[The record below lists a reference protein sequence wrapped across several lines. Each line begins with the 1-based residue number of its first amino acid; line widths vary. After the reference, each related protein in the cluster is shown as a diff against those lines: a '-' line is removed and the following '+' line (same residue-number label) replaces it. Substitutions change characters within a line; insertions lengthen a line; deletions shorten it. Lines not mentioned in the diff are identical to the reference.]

1 MQKARDMKMSRG
13 HRRCLLA
20 ALLAAI
26 EANSKNKKYPTMP
39 QTGTGKPSKMEYGL
53 WETVS
58 QLIALEMAQKL
69 RYPISV

>member
-1 MQKARDMKMSRG
+1 MSKG
-13 HRRCLLA
+13 HRICLLA
-20 ALLAAI
+20 DLLAAI
-26 EANSKNKKYPTMP
+26 EATSENKKYPKIP
-39 QTGTGKPSKMEYGL
+39 QMGTGTFIKIEYEL